1 MKKFDILIKNGTV
14 IDGSGAKMRKADV
27 GISGGK
33 ITEINNAVVNSTAD
47 RVIDASGLYVAPGF
61 IDSHSHSDWTILV
74 HPTGDSKIL
83 QGVTTD
89 LSGLCGYS
97 AAPIRTK
104 DWYKLL
110 YVRMTVG
117 WSMHYSAAAY
127 NSWPLPYGKEIEVD
141 WSSMKEYLDR
151 VEEIGVGINY
161 GMLFGHGAI
170 RYWTMGVES
179 RQATEDELSTMKD
192 MARQAMEDGALGMS
206 AALTGCPG
214 CWAPTSELVELAKV
228 VAEYD
233 GVYMPHQRRGAAKG
247 ELAIGGLEVPVKET
261 IEIAEKAG
269 VRTVCSHTPI
279 DNVTLRLIED
289 ARSKGIDIT
298 FDMFPYPGSIA
309 SNIVYLLPHWLS
321 RHRDL
326 GFDFIVEQFKRP
338 EIRERFKKKDYPGWV
353 ATTRSIPGTV
363 LFEPEAEAS
372 EPPWENMQLQKVW
385 TRKNKKFVGKT
396 FREIAG
402 LRGVDPWDAW
412 FDIICEEEGYA
423 RWLTL
428 LGSADLEDMYYEEYE
443 ECLKIPY
450 ASIESDSPV
459 SSPRGPTITSVDPR
473 AYGTFPLVL
482 SEYVRKRNVISW
494 ENAIRQMTYNPAM
507 AMGLKDRGLLKKGY
521 WADVCIFDP
530 KTVSHRANWKNALE
544 LSQGIN
550 HNIYAKG
557 IEYTIVNGVIVNEN
571 GKLIGARAGKVFRHK
586 A

>member
-1 MKKFDILIKNGTV
+1 MKEFDILIKNGTV
-14 IDGSGAKMRKADV
+14 IDGSGSKMHKADV
-27 GISGGK
+27 GISNGK
-33 ITEINNAVVNSTAD
+33 IAEVRDPVVNGAAD
-47 RVIDASGLYVAPGF
+47 TVIDASGKYVSPGF
-61 IDSHSHSDWTILV
+61 IDSHSHSDWTILI

-97 AAPIRTK
+97 AAPIRNSE
-104 DWYKLL
+104 WYKLL

-127 NSWPLPYGKEIEVD
+127 NSWPLPYGKQVEVD

-151 VEEIGVGINY
+151 VEEIGTGINY

-170 RYWTMGVES
+170 RYWTMGLES
-179 RQATEDELSTMKD
+179 RQSTKDELDAMKKV
-192 MARQAMEDGALGMS
+192 ARQAMEDGALGMS

-214 CWAPTSELVELAKV
+214 CWATTDEIIELAKV

-233 GVYMPHQRRGAAKG
+233 GVYMPHQRRGSAKG
-247 ELAIGGLEVPVKET
+247 ELAIGGLEIPVKET
-261 IEIAEKAG
+261 IRVAEEAKI
-269 VRTVCSHTPI
+269 RSVCSHTPI
-279 DNVTLRLIED
+279 DSLTLELIDD
-289 ARSKGIDIT
+289 ARARGIDIT

-321 RHRDL
+321 RQRDF
-326 GFDFIVEQFKRP
+326 GFDFIVEQFEKP
-338 EIRERFKKKDYPGWV
+338 EVRERFKKKDYPAWI
-353 ATTRSIPGTV
+353 ATTRSIPGTIS
-363 LFEPEAEAS
+363 FEPEGKTS

-385 TRKNKKFVGKT
+385 TTKNKKYVGKN

-412 FDIICEEEGYA
+412 FDIICEEKGYA

-428 LGSADLEDMYYEEYE
+428 LGTTEFEDMYYEGYE
-443 ECLKIPY
+443 ECLKVPY
-450 ASIESDSPV
+450 GIVESDSPI
-459 SSPRGPTITSVDPR
+459 SSPRGVTITSVDPR

-482 SEYVRKRNVISW
+482 SEYVRKRNVIPW
-494 ENAIRQMTYNPAM
+494 EMAIMQMTSNPAR

-530 KTVSHRANWKNALE
+530 VNISYRANWKNALE

-550 HNIYAKG
+550 HNIYAEG
-557 IEYTIVNGVIVNEN
+557 VEYTIVNGVIVNDH
-571 GKLIGARAGKVFRHK
+571 GKLTGARPGKVLRNK
-586 A
+586 K